1 MTLRQLK
8 KLEAE
13 LENRGY
19 RKWTKCLTSSESWAW
34 FKTFEKTVDEEGEAV
49 SGYKVAFRVWDY
61 TEFWQTGANSYGLD
75 VWSSPLNTECRMD
88 FESSWEPFENID
100 KFEAMA
106 KDFYEL
112 TRKYKT

>member
-1 MTLRQLK
+1 
-8 KLEAE
+8 
-13 LENRGY
+13 
-19 RKWTKCLTSSESWAW
+19 
-34 FKTFEKTVDEEGEAV
+34 
-49 SGYKVAFRVWDY
+49 
-61 TEFWQTGANSYGLD
+61 
-75 VWSSPLNTECRMD
+75 MD